1 MSTDAVIVGVLGL
14 FSTILTFILSKGKE
28 KADVTNTIADAAEVS
43 VGTLLRVMGELKV
56 SMDDI
61 KSTNDLLKCE
71 IDKLIDEN
79 VLLQNEIHELKA
91 QNQELLAENIKLRKE
106 IHKLSARL
114 PK

>member
-14 FSTILTFILSKGKE
+14 FSTVLTFIFSRGKE
-28 KADVTNTIADAAEVS
+28 KADVTGTIADAAEVS
-43 VGTLLRVMGELKV
+43 VGTLLKVMEELKA

-79 VLLQNEIHELKA
+79 VLLMSEINELKI

-106 IHKLSARL
+106 IHSLS
-114 PK
+114 KKMG